1 MARTALVTGANRGI
15 GLEFVRQL
23 LARGDQVVATCR
35 HPGKAAALNSLA
47 GEHPGRL
54 HVLPLDVADAKSR
67 ARLAHELPLVLG
79 EREDGTPG
87 TLDLLVNNAGV
98 LHSGER
104 FGHVEQSM
112 LEDSLRIN
120 AIGPFLLAQALAPL
134 LRDVAY
140 GVEGGREAINSLPD
154 TRSVDR
160 LPPTLDTAPSRTV
173 IANISSQLGSI
184 ANTTRFGT
192 ASYDISKAAQN
203 MGSVLLARALAD
215 RGIVVLAL
223 HPGWVQTEMGGA
235 QAQVAPADAVTGLLR
250 VIDAATQAQ
259 SGSFI
264 DWRGE
269 PLPW

>member
-23 LARGDQVVATCR
+23 LARGDHVVAACR
-35 HPGKAAALNSLA
+35 QPGKAAALNSLA
-47 GEHPGRL
+47 GEHPARL

-120 AIGPFLLAQALAPL
+120 AIGPFLLSQALAPL
-134 LRDVAY
+134 LLDV
-140 GVEGGREAINSLPD
+140 
-154 TRSVDR
+154 VDA
-160 LPPTLDTAPSRTV
+160 TSFRTV

-192 ASYDISKAAQN
+192 PSYDISKAAQN

>member
-23 LARGDQVVATCR
+23 LARGDHVVAACR
-35 HPGKAAALNSLA
+35 LPGKAAALNSLA

-67 ARLAHELPLVLG
+67 TRLAHELPLVLG
-79 EREDGTPG
+79 RHLDEEPEDGTPG

-104 FGHVEQSM
+104 FGHVEQAL

-134 LRDVAY
+134 LRDA
-140 GVEGGREAINSLPD
+140 AS
-154 TRSVDR
+154 
-160 LPPTLDTAPSRTV
+160 SRTV

-192 ASYDISKAAQN
+192 PSYDISKAAQN
-203 MGSVLLARALAD
+203 MGSVLLARALAE

-235 QAQVAPADAVTGLLR
+235 QAQVAPADAVAGLLR
-250 VIDAATQAQ
+250 VIDNATQAQ
-259 SGSFI
+259 SGGFL

>member
-23 LARGDQVVATCR
+23 LARGDHVVAACR

-47 GEHPGRL
+47 GEHPARL

-79 EREDGTPG
+79 ERDDGTPA

-104 FGHVEQSM
+104 FGHVDQPT

-120 AIGPFLLAQALAPL
+120 AIGPFLLSQALAHL
-134 LRDVAY
+134 LTDDA
-140 GVEGGREAINSLPD
+140 
-154 TRSVDR
+154 
-160 LPPTLDTAPSRTV
+160 APSRTV
-173 IANISSQLGSI
+173 IANVSSQLGSI
-184 ANTTRFGT
+184 ANTARFGT
-192 ASYDISKAAQN
+192 PSYDISKAAQN
-203 MGSVLLARALAD
+203 MGSVLLARALAE

-235 QAQVAPADAVTGLLR
+235 QAQVAPADAVAGLLR
-250 VIDAATQAQ
+250 VIDHATPEQ
-259 SGSFI
+259 SGSFV